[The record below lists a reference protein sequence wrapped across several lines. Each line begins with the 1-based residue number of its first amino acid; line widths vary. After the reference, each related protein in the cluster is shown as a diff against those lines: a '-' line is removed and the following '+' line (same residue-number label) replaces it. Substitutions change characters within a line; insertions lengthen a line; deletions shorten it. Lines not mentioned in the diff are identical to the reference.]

1 MVPATGTML
10 YEKVPPLH
18 RLEADPV
25 MVHGVAGTE
34 LTVTDLAVLVPQAF
48 PAVTEITPL
57 A

>member
-10 YEKVPPLH
+10 YAKVPPLH

-25 MVHGVAGTE
+25 MVPGVAGTE

-48 PAVTEITPL
+48 TAVTEITPL